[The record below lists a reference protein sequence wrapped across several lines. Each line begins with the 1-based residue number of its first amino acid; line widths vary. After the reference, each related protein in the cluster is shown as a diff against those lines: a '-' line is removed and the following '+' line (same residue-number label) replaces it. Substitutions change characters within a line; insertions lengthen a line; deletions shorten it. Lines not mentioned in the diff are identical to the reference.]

1 MANNRVRWIETVRRK
16 RREQKDSLH
25 YISISLPAI
34 LPATQPPSHHATP
47 AFGAELGKL
56 ANTASHVNV
65 GIIVIGIE
73 ELCLVCPGS

>member
-1 MANNRVRWIETVRRK
+1 MFKYTKPMQTNRHFMANNRVRWRDCEA
-16 RREQKDSLH
+16 EKDSLH
-25 YISISLPAI
+25 YISISL
-34 LPATQPPSHHATP
+34 LPPSHP
-47 AFGAELGKL
+47 CLWAELGKL